1 MLHEQLL
8 STQPCVFDACVLT
21 RQELSWL
28 CSLLAVLF
36 SALADAVS
44 INQLGAAM
52 YAHYIYI
59 YIIYIYIH
67 IYALA
72 VLNAAL
78 L

>member
-1 MLHEQLL
+1 MQHSVAAVESILHEQLL

-21 RQELSWL
+21 CHEL
-28 CSLLAVLF
+28 

-52 YAHYIYI
+52 YAHYIH
-59 YIIYIYIH
+59 IYIYIY
-67 IYALA
+67 IYALP